1 MENTKHFDKK
11 VYIETMGCQ
20 MNKSDTERILGML
33 SHFGYEQT
41 EDAKNADLLIVN
53 TCSIRQLSADKA
65 YSLVG
70 VWGKWKQEE
79 HKKELEGKPF
89 RDIKVAFCGCVA
101 QQDKEKLLKRFPY
114 VDLVF
119 GTNNVYE
126 LPDLIRRINTGER
139 VCATNETPKK
149 FTDGEEEAKYE
160 IKRAKSLNAWIPIME
175 GCNNFCTYC
184 IVPFTRGRER
194 SRKPSEIID
203 EAKKA
208 IKEGFKE
215 ITLLGQNVDSYG
227 KTLDKDKDYD
237 GRDVTLANLLRDLN
251 KIDGKFRIRFVTSY
265 PTDITEDLIQAVK
278 ECDKVCEFFHIP
290 MQSGNSKVL
299 KEMNRRYN
307 REEYG
312 EIVKK
317 IRDTFENVA
326 ITSDFIAGFPGETEE
341 EFLDTMSAIDEFE
354 LDYSNTAAYSPRVKT
369 KAAKWTD
376 RFIDED
382 TKFERLARLNEK
394 NRQACLKS
402 NEKCIGK
409 IFEILVE
416 SFEEK
421 EGKIILAGR
430 ARNNK
435 IVHFEGEKNL
445 VGEFVNVKI
454 TGASTWHLRGE
465 ICSEISNA

>member
-1 MENTKHFDKK
+1 MEDMKK

-33 SHFGYEQT
+33 SYFGYEETT
-41 EDAKNADLLIVN
+41 EPKEADLLMVN

-70 VWGKWKQEE
+70 VWGKWKNDERN
-79 HKKELEGKPF
+79 KELQGQPF
-89 RDIKVAFCGCVA
+89 KNIKIAFCGCVA

-126 LPDLIRRINTGER
+126 LPELLKRINNGER

-149 FTDGEEEAKYE
+149 FTEGEQEAKYE

-194 SRKPSEIID
+194 SRKPSEILE

-227 KTLDKDKDYD
+227 KNLDPDRDYD

-251 KIDGKFRIRFVTSY
+251 KIEGKFRIRFVTSY
-265 PTDITEDLIQAVK
+265 PTDISDDLIKAVK

-317 IRDTFENVA
+317 IRNTFEDVA

-341 EFLDTMSAIDEFE
+341 EFLDTLSAIDEFA

-369 KAAKWTD
+369 KAAKWTE
-376 RFIDED
+376 RFIDEE
-382 TKFERLARLNEK
+382 TKSNRLARLNEK
-394 NRQACLKS
+394 NREACLKS

-416 SFEEK
+416 SYEEK
-421 EGKIILAGR
+421 DNNIILAGR

-435 IVHFEGEKNL
+435 IVQRKN
-445 VGEFVNVKI
+445 E
-454 TGASTWHLRGE
+454 
-465 ICSEISNA
+465 

>member
-1 MENTKHFDKK
+1 MENKNFTKK

-33 SHFGYEQT
+33 SHFGYEET
-41 EDAKNADLLIVN
+41 KEPKEADLLMVN

-70 VWGKWKQEE
+70 VWGKWKNDERQ
-79 HKKELEGKPF
+79 KELQGKPF
-89 RDIKVAFCGCVA
+89 RNIKIAFCGCVA

-126 LPDLIRRINTGER
+126 LPDLIKRINEGER

-194 SRKPSEIID
+194 SRKPAEILE

-208 IKEGFKE
+208 INEGFKE

-227 KTLDKDKDYD
+227 KNLDSQTDYD

-251 KIDGKFRIRFVTSY
+251 KIEGKFRIRFVTSY
-265 PTDITEDLIQAVK
+265 PTDISDDLIKAVK

-307 REEYG
+307 REQYG

-317 IRDTFENVA
+317 IRNTFENVA

-341 EFLDTMSAIDEFE
+341 EFLDTLSAIDEFE

-369 KAAKWTD
+369 KAAKWID
-376 RFIDED
+376 KFIDEE
-382 TKFERLARLNEK
+382 TKSQRLARLNEK
-394 NRQACLKS
+394 NREACIKS
-402 NEKCIGK
+402 NKKCVGK

-421 EGKIILAGR
+421 DNNIILAGR

-435 IVHFEGEKNL
+435 IVHFAGDKNL

-465 ICSEISNA
+465 LI